1 MATHLELV
9 FINLDV
15 ITVLAHHHFK
25 ETKETLLPLIINP
38 HQKETDERLD
48 KKNNLKIGLF
58 ISLLFS

>member
-48 KKNNLKIGLF
+48 KKIT
-58 ISLLFS
+58 